1 MKITYTDKVSL
12 VTSPLPDENKVTDGN
27 MNEIKQTTN
36 YNDDSL
42 PPIASGYEYF
52 GTTAPNDHYMIA
64 DGTAISREDYSEL
77 YAIIGTTY
85 GDGDGA
91 TTFNLPD
98 LRRRYPLMKG
108 NDDTLGTTGGSE
120 GLYAQVNP
128 IGRWNELSKCRSFI
142 RNKL

>member
-1 MKITYTDKVSL
+1 MKITYIDKVSL
-12 VTSPLPDENKVTDGN
+12 VTSPLPNENKVTDLD
-27 MNEIKQTTN
+27 MNEIKQVVN
-36 YNDDSL
+36 YNADSL

-64 DGTAISREDYSEL
+64 DGTAISREDYAEL
-77 YAIIGTTY
+77 FAIIGTTY
-85 GDGDGA
+85 GHGDGA

-108 NDDTLGTTGGSE
+108 SDDNMGATGGSE
-120 GLYAQVNP
+120 ELYAQVNP
-128 IGRWNELSKCRSFI
+128 TGRWNELSKCGSFI

>member
-1 MKITYTDKVSL
+1 MKITYIDKVSL
-12 VTSPLPDENKVTDGN
+12 VTSPLPNENKVTDLD
-27 MNEIKQTTN
+27 MNEIKQVVN
-36 YNDDSL
+36 YNADSL

-64 DGTAISREDYSEL
+64 DGTAISREDYAEL
-77 YAIIGTTY
+77 FAIIGTTY

-120 GLYAQVNP
+120 ELYAQVNP
-128 IGRWNELSKCRSFI
+128 TGRWNELPKCRSFI
-142 RNKL
+142 YNKL

>member
-1 MKITYTDKVSL
+1 MKVDYTDKVSL
-12 VTSPLPDENKVTDGN
+12 ITSPLPEENKVTDLN
-27 MNEIKQTTN
+27 MNQIKQAIN

-42 PPIASGYEYF
+42 APIGSGYEYF

-98 LRRRYPLMKG
+98 LRRRY
-108 NDDTLGTTGGSE
+108 
-120 GLYAQVNP
+120 QVD
-128 IGRWNELSKCRSFI
+128 
-142 RNKL
+142 

>member
-1 MKITYTDKVSL
+1 MKVDYTDKVSL
-12 VTSPLPDENKVTDGN
+12 ITSPLPEENKVTDLN
-27 MNEIKQTTN
+27 MNQIKQAIN

-42 PPIASGYEYF
+42 APIGSGYEYF

-108 NDDTLGTTGGSE
+108 DSDTLGTTGGSE
-120 GLYAQVNP
+120 ELFAKVNP
-128 IGRWNELSKCRSFI
+128 TGRWYELPK
-142 RNKL
+142 